1 MDQLDTHVK
10 WRIAPVLFLGTV
22 ALSPLAS
29 SLPAQAHAFPASEQ
43 PMVGSTVNSSPPA
56 VVITFD
62 SPIEALFAKLEV
74 SDSDGQEQTAGPP
87 SVGRDRHQLSVPLK
101 PLKPG
106 DYTVKWSVVAEDSHR
121 TEGSFQFTVARGAH

>member
-1 MDQLDTHVK
+1 M
-10 WRIAPVLFLGTV
+10 LFVAAV

-29 SLPAQAHAFPASEQ
+29 SLPARAHAFPASEQ

-74 SDSDGQEQTAGPP
+74 FDSSGQDEAAGAPT
-87 SVGRDRHQLSVPLK
+87 VDAYHRQLSVPLK

-121 TEGSFQFTVARGAH
+121 TEGSFQFTVAGGAH